1 MAKTKNVDDL
11 NEIMAE
17 QLDRITSNHA
27 SEEDLRIADS
37 AANMIGKTLKLASLQ
52 IAYREHIKQ
61 GGSVIESLEGRKK

>member
-17 QLDRITSNHA
+17 QLDRITSK
-27 SEEDLRIADS
+27 SVSDEDIAVADTV
-37 AANMIGKTLKLASLQ
+37 ANMIGKSLKLASLQ

-61 GGSVIESLEGRKK
+61 GGDIIDSLEKRKR